1 MPEFLK
7 DLLSGHGFMPH
18 GHCYLWRPGLVW
30 LHAVSDALIALAYI
44 AIPATLIYIV
54 RKRRDVPF
62 HWMFVCFGVF
72 IIACGATHALE
83 IWTLWTPAYWI
94 SGTVKAITAAASVP
108 TAALLVKLVPHALEL
123 PTPRQL
129 ARANEEL
136 SRARDA
142 LERRIE
148 ERTTELTRKNA
159 ELATEI
165 AERRRAEAA
174 LVHSEARR
182 EADARIAAVVEA
194 APDAMVIIDRDGR
207 IVFVN
212 AEAERL
218 FDYPRSNLL
227 AQPLELLVPERLRAP
242 HARHRA
248 AYAEQPSGVRTMGA
262 RGQQL
267 IGRRRDGSEF
277 PAEIRLSPIPTGDGL
292 LLSSAIR
299 DVSDRN
305 RAELAL
311 RTAKD
316 AAETAY
322 GELESF
328 SYSVAHDLRSP
339 LRAMSGYSTTLL
351 ADYRDT
357 LDSDG
362 RDRLQRI
369 VTAARRMG
377 EIIDALLSLARLS
390 RAELRHEAVDLTRIA
405 HAVVEQLRAGDPGR
419 PIDFVASD
427 GVVVQGDP
435 DLLRLVLDN
444 LLGNA
449 WKFTSKQATPRI
461 ELGRESAPG
470 AVGFFVRDNGAG
482 FDMTQVDKLFAPFKR
497 LHSAAEFPGT
507 GVGLATVQRIVRR
520 HGGRVWAEA
529 TAAHGATFHVTL
541 PALPP
546 GDPLRPGS

>member
-1 MPEFLK
+1 MLEFLK
-7 DLLSGHGFMPH
+7 DLLSGNGFMPH
-18 GHCYLWRPGLVW
+18 GHCYLWRPGLIW
-30 LHAVSDALIALAYI
+30 LHVVSDALIVLAYI
-44 AIPATLIYIV
+44 AIPVTLIYIV

-72 IIACGATHALE
+72 IVACGATHALE
-83 IWTLWTPAYWI
+83 IWTLWTPIYWI
-94 SGTVKAITAAASVP
+94 SGMVKAVTAGASVP
-108 TAALLVKLVPHALEL
+108 TAALLVKLVPHARAI
-123 PTPRQL
+123 PTARQL

-136 SRARDA
+136 ARVRDA
-142 LERRIE
+142 LERRVE
-148 ERTTELTRKNA
+148 ERTAELTRKNE

-174 LVHSEARR
+174 LVHSEAQR

-194 APDAMVIIDRDGR
+194 APDAMVIADRDGR

-212 AEAERL
+212 AEAEQL
-218 FDYPRSNLL
+218 FDYPRSDLL
-227 AQPLELLVPERLRAP
+227 AQPVELLVPERLRAP
-242 HARHRA
+242 HAQHRA
-248 AYAEQPSGVRTMGA
+248 AYAAQPSGVRAMGA

-299 DVSDRN
+299 DVTDRN

-311 RTAKD
+311 RSAKD

-351 ADYRDT
+351 ADYREA
-357 LDSDG
+357 LDSDA

-390 RAELRHEAVDLTRIA
+390 RAELRHEQVDLTRIA
-405 HAVVEQLRAGDPGR
+405 HTVVEHLRGGDPGH
-419 PIDFVASD
+419 PVDFVASD

-435 DLLRLVLDN
+435 ALLRLVLDN

-449 WKFTSKQATPRI
+449 WKFTGKQATPRI

-470 AVGFFVRDNGAG
+470 AVGFFIRDNGAG

-507 GVGLATVQRIVRR
+507 GIGLATVQRIVRR

-529 TAAHGATFHVTL
+529 APAHGATFHVTL
-541 PALPP
+541 PAMPP
-546 GDPLRPGS
+546 GDPLQPWS

>member
-1 MPEFLK
+1 MLEFLK
-7 DLLSGHGFMPH
+7 DLLSGNGFMPH
-18 GHCYLWRPGLVW
+18 GHCYLWRPGLIW
-30 LHAVSDALIALAYI
+30 LHAVSDALIVLAYI
-44 AIPATLIYIV
+44 AIPVTLIYIV

-83 IWTLWTPAYWI
+83 IWTLWTPVYWI
-94 SGTVKAITAAASVP
+94 SGMVKAVTAGASVP
-108 TAALLVKLVPHALEL
+108 TAALLVKLVPHARAI
-123 PTPRQL
+123 PTARQL

-136 SRARDA
+136 ARVRDA
-142 LERRIE
+142 LERRVE
-148 ERTTELTRKNA
+148 ERTAELTRKNE

-174 LVHSEARR
+174 LVHSEAQR

-194 APDAMVIIDRDGR
+194 APDAMVIADRDGH

-218 FDYPRSNLL
+218 FDYPRSDLL
-227 AQPLELLVPERLRAP
+227 AQPVELLVPERLRAP

-248 AYAEQPSGVRTMGA
+248 AYAAQPSGVRAMGA

-299 DVSDRN
+299 DVTDRN

-311 RTAKD
+311 RSAKD

-351 ADYRDT
+351 ADCREV
-357 LDSDG
+357 LDSDA

-390 RAELRHEAVDLTRIA
+390 RAELRHEQVDLTRIA
-405 HAVVEQLRAGDPGR
+405 HTVVEHLRGGDPGR
-419 PIDFVASD
+419 PVEFVASD

-449 WKFTSKQATPRI
+449 WKFTGKQATPRI

-470 AVGFFVRDNGAG
+470 AVGFFIRDNGAG

-507 GVGLATVQRIVRR
+507 GIGLATVQRIVRR

-529 TAAHGATFHVTL
+529 DPAHGATFHVTL
-541 PALPP
+541 PAMP
-546 GDPLRPGS
+546 GDPPQPWS